1 MTDSNENSPQVP
13 SGDEHIELIDLPDSF
28 NDGDRRRFID
38 MLNWINTAML
48 VTCNRV
54 DPDPAE
60 PLPLK
65 LIGQAIP
72 HPTLLGIMHAGIASM
87 ADNLHQSLKGGTESF
102 RRELIAQALRQETA
116 LPVATGRDYA
126 AEFCPRT
133 DAGDD
138 EDLATLSAL
147 TRDGFRSFVVA
158 VAQRGDQAEALIEP
172 LKEIAIGCR
181 VIMGSVLHLLI
192 QDLESILDDLGISTS
207 DEELERYR
215 DSLTQVLKSV
225 QA

>member
-1 MTDSNENSPQVP
+1 MNESADTPQP
-13 SGDEHIELIDLPDSF
+13 PQPGDEHITLVDLPDNF
-28 NDGDRRRFID
+28 DEGARRRFTD

-54 DPDPAE
+54 DPDPSE
-60 PLPLK
+60 PLPLQ

-72 HPTLLGIMHAGIASM
+72 HPTLLGIMHAGVASM
-87 ADNLHQSLKGGTESF
+87 ADNLHQSLQGGTEPF
-102 RRELIAQALRQETA
+102 RRELIAQALQQETC
-116 LPVATGRDYA
+116 LPVANGRDYA
-126 AEFCPRT
+126 DAFCQRM

-147 TRDGFRSFVVA
+147 TRDGFRAFVVA
-158 VAQRGDQAEALIEP
+158 VSQRGDQAEALIEP

>member
-13 SGDEHIELIDLPDSF
+13 SGDEHIELVDLPDTF
-28 NDGDRRRFID
+28 DDGDRRRFTD

-54 DPDPAE
+54 EPDPTE
-60 PLPLK
+60 PLPLQ

-72 HPTLLGIMHAGIASM
+72 HPTLLGIMHAGVASM
-87 ADNLHQSLKGGTESF
+87 ADNLHQSLKGGTEMY

-126 AEFCPRT
+126 AEFCQRT

-147 TRDGFRSFVVA
+147 TRDGFRSFVIA

-181 VIMGSVLHLLI
+181 VIMGSVLQLLI
-192 QDLESILDDLGISTS
+192 QDLQSILEDLGITTS
-207 DEELERYR
+207 EDELERYR
-215 DSLTQVLKSV
+215 TSLTEVLKSV
-225 QA
+225 QD

>member
-13 SGDEHIELIDLPDSF
+13 SGDEHIELVDLPDTF
-28 NDGDRRRFID
+28 DDGDRRRFTD

-54 DPDPAE
+54 EPDPTE
-60 PLPLK
+60 PLPLQ

-87 ADNLHQSLKGGTESF
+87 ADNLHQSLKGGTEVF

-126 AEFCPRT
+126 AEFCHRT

-181 VIMGSVLHLLI
+181 VIMGSVLQLLI
-192 QDLESILDDLGISTS
+192 QDLQSILEDLGITTS
-207 DEELERYR
+207 EDELERYR
-215 DSLTQVLKSV
+215 TSLTEVLKSV
-225 QA
+225 QD

>member
-1 MTDSNENSPQVP
+1 MTDSNGNSPQVP
-13 SGDEHIELIDLPDSF
+13 SGDEHIELVDLPDTF
-28 NDGDRRRFID
+28 DDGDRRRFTD

-54 DPDPAE
+54 EPDPTE
-60 PLPLK
+60 PLPLQ

-72 HPTLLGIMHAGIASM
+72 HPTLLGIMHAGVASM
-87 ADNLHQSLKGGTESF
+87 ADNLHQSLKGGTEMY

-126 AEFCPRT
+126 AEFCQRT

-147 TRDGFRSFVVA
+147 TRDGFRSFVIA

-181 VIMGSVLHLLI
+181 VIMGSVLQLLI
-192 QDLESILDDLGISTS
+192 QDLQSILEDLGITTS
-207 DEELERYR
+207 EDELERYR
-215 DSLTQVLKSV
+215 TSLTEVLKSV
-225 QA
+225 QD